1 MTIFSTFLTQ
11 SIRTLTTG
19 NAPIKTTATQWSPK
33 KRVSR
38 ETMEKIRALAFR
50 VKRMNEKVHVLTPM
64 QQPDVYDSIKLSQE
78 FKLSVEAIR
87 RILKSKYQ
95 PTFKDAE
102 RQEKNRYKAMGERK
116 DAFKRLGRK

>member
-50 VKRMNEKVHVLTPM
+50 
-64 QQPDVYDSIKLSQE
+64 QPDVYDSIKLSQE

-116 DAFKRLGRK
+116 EAFKRLGRK